1 MTLDAL
7 ITKFLQEKRIS
18 QVLPH
23 VKGKLLDIGC
33 GNNFLVQKYGNGKGV
48 DIHKYH
54 SSVIVIKNAAELPF
68 NNASFDSITMIATLR
83 YISNRIDTLKE
94 IHRILKSDGKLIITD
109 PEEHISKFWNR
120 LRKKSEYYDRYKIK
134 DKPLGFSIKEI
145 TDMLNSTG
153 FETIYLKKFFFNL
166 NRLFIARK
174 K

>member
-1 MTLDAL
+1 MTLDVI
-7 ITKFLQEKRIS
+7 ITKFLQEKRIN

-33 GNNFLVQKYGNGKGV
+33 GNNILVQKYGNGTGV

-54 SSVIVIKNAAELPF
+54 SSVIVIDNAAELPF
-68 NNASFDSITMIATLR
+68 NNTSYDSITMIASLH
-83 YISNRIDTLKE
+83 YISNRTDTLKE
-94 IHRILKSDGKLIITD
+94 VHRILKPDGKLIITD
-109 PEEHISKFWNR
+109 PEQHISKLWYR
-120 LRKKSEYYDRYKIK
+120 LRKKSEYYDRYKKK
-134 DKPLGFSIKEI
+134 DKTFGFSIKEI

-166 NRLFIARK
+166 NRLIIARK

>member
-1 MTLDAL
+1 MTLDAI
-7 ITKFLQEKRIS
+7 ITKFLQEKRIN

-33 GNNFLVQKYGNGKGV
+33 GNNLLVQKYGNGKGV

-54 SSVIVIKNAAELPF
+54 SSVIVINNAAELPF
-68 NNASFDSITMIATLR
+68 NNASFDSITIIATLH

-94 IHRILKSDGKLIITD
+94 VHRILKPDGKLIIID
-109 PEEHISKFWNR
+109 PEEHILKLWIR
-120 LRKKSEYYDRYKIK
+120 LRKKSEYYDRYEKK
-134 DKPLGFSIKEI
+134 NKTFGFPIKEI

-153 FETIYLKKFFFNL
+153 FEIIYLKKFFFNL
-166 NRLFIARK
+166 NRLIIARK

>member
-1 MTLDAL
+1 MTIDVI
-7 ITKFLQEKRIS
+7 ITKFLQEKRIN

-33 GNNFLVQKYGNGKGV
+33 GNNILVQKYGNGTGV

-54 SSVIVIKNAAELPF
+54 SSVIVIDNAAELPF
-68 NNASFDSITMIATLR
+68 NNTSYDSITMIASLH

-94 IHRILKSDGKLIITD
+94 VHRILKLDGKLIITD
-109 PEEHISKFWNR
+109 PEQHISKLWYR
-120 LRKKSEYYDRYKIK
+120 LRKKSEYYDHYKKK
-134 DKPLGFSIKEI
+134 DKTFGFSIKEI

-166 NRLFIARK
+166 NRLIIARK